1 MNLGVA
7 GRGCPEEQ
15 SNVDMW
21 FFLATHSSFT
31 TEAGGSGRRFV
42 NDKDI
47 EISQAWVSSFIFSSQ
62 EGSLLLSKC
71 AGLEVDE
78 STAEYLFLVLPDVWF
93 SPNSALL
100 SSAASCVSGS
110 NIYAAEVSQYVHAFK
125 C

>member
-31 TEAGGSGRRFV
+31 TEAGGSGRRLV

-93 SPNSALL
+93 SF
-100 SSAASCVSGS
+100 
-110 NIYAAEVSQYVHAFK
+110 AELCSVLCQWVKHLCCRSQSICA
-125 C
+125 CI